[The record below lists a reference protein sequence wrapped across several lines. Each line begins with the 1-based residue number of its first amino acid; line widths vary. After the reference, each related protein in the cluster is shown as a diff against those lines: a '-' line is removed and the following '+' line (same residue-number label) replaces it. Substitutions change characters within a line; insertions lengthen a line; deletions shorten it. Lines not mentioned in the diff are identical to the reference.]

1 MNQIYFD
8 NITILI
14 VDDNKTNLQLISAA
28 IADSRWKILV
38 ANDGRSAL
46 EQAEFYQPHLILL
59 DIMMPGIDGFET
71 CQRLKANYLTQDI
84 PVIFMTSLS
93 DTTDKVK
100 GLSIG
105 AVDYII
111 KPFQTEEF
119 LARIN
124 VHLKLHFLTKQLAQQ
139 KVELEQ
145 RVQERTAELSQALHD
160 LKQSQLQLVQSEK
173 MSALGQLV
181 AGVAHEINNPVGFIK
196 GNLNYISQY
205 TSNLIQHLQLYR
217 YYYSKPVLEIDDHA
231 RTIDLEEMIRD
242 VPRVLSSMEVGV
254 ERICEISQSLR
265 NFSRSDTSNKV
276 AIDIHQGIESTLMI
290 LKHRLKANNQRP
302 HIELIKNYSDLPLL
316 ECYPSPINQV
326 FMNII
331 ANAIDALDESTGV
344 SKNPHIDQKF
354 NQIIISTNLDSLNQN
369 IIISIK
375 DNGDGMTPEVQE
387 HVFEQ
392 FFTTKSVGKGTGL
405 GLSISRQIVEEKH
418 LGKLD
423 CISKLGEGT
432 EFIIKL
438 PRFV

>member
-1 MNQIYFD
+1 MNQIYLD
-8 NITILI
+8 NATILI
-14 VDDNKTNLQLISAA
+14 VDDNKTNLQLICAA
-28 IADSRWKILV
+28 IADSKWTILV
-38 ANDGRSAL
+38 ATNGKSAI

-59 DIMMPGIDGFET
+59 DVMMPGIDGFET

-84 PVIFMTSLS
+84 PVIFTTSLS
-93 DTTDKVK
+93 DTDDKVK

-111 KPFQTEEF
+111 KPFQTDEF
-119 LARIN
+119 IARIN
-124 VHLKLHFLTKQLAQQ
+124 IHLKLHFLTKQLAQQ

-231 RTIDLEEMIRD
+231 QTIDLEEMIKD

-265 NFSRSDTSNKV
+265 NFSRSDTLNKV

-290 LKHRLKANNQRP
+290 LKHRLKANNQRT
-302 HIELIKNYSDLPLL
+302 HIELIKNYSDLPQL
-316 ECYPSPINQV
+316 ECYPGPINQV

-331 ANAIDALDESTGV
+331 ANAIDALDASTGILE
-344 SKNPHIDQKF
+344 NPHTDQKF
-354 NQIIISTNLDSLNQN
+354 HKIIISTQLDSLNQN

-375 DNGDGMTPEVQE
+375 DNGNGMTPEVQE
-387 HVFEQ
+387 QVFEQ

-432 EFIIKL
+432 EFMIKL
-438 PRFV
+438 PL

>member
-1 MNQIYFD
+1 MNQMYFD
-8 NITILI
+8 NATILI
-14 VDDNKTNLQLISAA
+14 VDDNKTNLQLIYAA
-28 IADSRWKILV
+28 IADSRCKILV
-38 ANDGRSAL
+38 ASDGKTAL

-59 DIMMPGIDGFET
+59 DVMMPGIDGFET
-71 CQRLKANYLTQDI
+71 CRRLKTNYLTQDI
-84 PVIFMTSLS
+84 PVIFTTSLS
-93 DTTDKVK
+93 DPNDQVK

-124 VHLKLHFLTKQLAQQ
+124 IHLKLHFLTQQLAQQ
-139 KVELEQ
+139 KIELEQ
-145 RVQERTAELSQALHD
+145 RVQERTVELSQALHD

-196 GNLNYISQY
+196 GNLNYMSQY

-217 YYYSKPVLEIDDHA
+217 YYYSKPVLEINDHA
-231 RTIDLEEMIRD
+231 QTIDLEEMIQD
-242 VPRVLSSMEVGV
+242 VPRVMFSMEVGV

-265 NFSRSDTSNKV
+265 NFSRSDTSTKV

-302 HIELIKNYSDLPLL
+302 HIELIKYYSDLPQL
-316 ECYPSPINQV
+316 ECYPGSINQV

-331 ANAIDALDESTGV
+331 ANAIDALDEST
-344 SKNPHIDQKF
+344 SISENPQTDQNF
-354 NQIIISTNLDSLNQN
+354 NQIIISTQLDSLNQN

-375 DNGDGMTPEVQE
+375 DNGDGMTPEVRE

-392 FFTTKSVGKGTGL
+392 FFTTKSIGKGTGL

-418 LGKLD
+418 LGKLE
-423 CISKLGEGT
+423 CISRLGEGT

-438 PRFV
+438 PIL

>member
-1 MNQIYFD
+1 MNQIYLD
-8 NITILI
+8 NATILI
-14 VDDNKTNLQLISAA
+14 VDDNKTNLQLICAA
-28 IADSRWKILV
+28 IADSKWTILV
-38 ANDGRSAL
+38 ATNGKSAI

-59 DIMMPGIDGFET
+59 DVMMPGIDGFET

-84 PVIFMTSLS
+84 PVIFTTSLS
-93 DTTDKVK
+93 DTDDKVK

-111 KPFQTEEF
+111 KPFQTDEF
-119 LARIN
+119 IARIN
-124 VHLKLHFLTKQLAQQ
+124 IHLKLHFLTKQLAQQ

-231 RTIDLEEMIRD
+231 QTIDLEEMIKD

-265 NFSRSDTSNKV
+265 NFSRSDTLNKV

-290 LKHRLKANNQRP
+290 LKHRLKANNQRT
-302 HIELIKNYSDLPLL
+302 HIELIKNYSDLPQL
-316 ECYPSPINQV
+316 ECYPGPINQV

-331 ANAIDALDESTGV
+331 ANAIDALDASTGILE
-344 SKNPHIDQKF
+344 NPHTDQKF
-354 NQIIISTNLDSLNQN
+354 HKIIISTQLDSLNQN

-375 DNGDGMTPEVQE
+375 DNGNGMTPEVQE
-387 HVFEQ
+387 QVFEQ

-438 PRFV
+438 PL

>member
-1 MNQIYFD
+1 MNQIYLD
-8 NITILI
+8 NATILI

-28 IADSRWKILV
+28 IADSRCKILV
-38 ANDGRSAL
+38 ANDGKTAIA
-46 EQAEFYQPHLILL
+46 QAELHQPHLILL
-59 DIMMPGIDGFET
+59 DVMMPGINGFET
-71 CQRLKANYLTQDI
+71 CQKLKANYLTQDI
-84 PVIFMTSLS
+84 PIIFMTSLS

-124 VHLKLHFLTKQLAQQ
+124 IHLKLHFLTQQLAQQ
-139 KVELEQ
+139 KAELEE
-145 RVQERTAELSQALHD
+145 RVKERTVELSQALHD

-205 TSNLIQHLQLYR
+205 TSNLIHHLQLYR
-217 YYYSKPVLEIDDHA
+217 YYYSKPVLEIDEHA
-231 RTIDLEEMIRD
+231 QKIDLEEMIQD
-242 VPRVLSSMEVGV
+242 VPRVVSSMGVGI

-265 NFSRSDTSNKV
+265 NFSRSDASNKI

-290 LKHRLKANNQRP
+290 LKHRLKANNQHS
-302 HIELIKNYSDLPLL
+302 HIELIKNYSELPQIK
-316 ECYPSPINQV
+316 CYPGPMNQV

-331 ANAIDALDESTGV
+331 ANAIDALDESTNI
-344 SKNPHIDQKF
+344 SENPQTDQKF
-354 NQIIISTNLDSLNQN
+354 NQIIISTQLDSLSQN

-375 DNGDGMTPEVQE
+375 DNGDGMTPEVRE
-387 HVFEQ
+387 HIFEQ

-423 CISKLGEGT
+423 CISRLREGT

-438 PRFV
+438 PL